1 MAKPTLKDR
10 LAALKAKKATVTV
23 KEAKVQVVA
32 AWTLAKTVLPTAPT
46 EVQQKFASAIVG
58 LDSKILR
65 ASVKQAAINS
75 YWSKFAD
82 EMEQDGC
89 GLNKFLEDESMLD
102 RLKSEIKKEFS
113 GKPVNA
119 ALEAPHEAQDVPGEG
134 EYEAPKV
141 GSEKKADY
149 EDPQEEQK
157 KEDEQ
162 VKVDLSD
169 QIADAE
175 TAVNSLEDE
184 IKEEGEEELDFD
196 KMFEHTEEKLDSLAN
211 EGDFD
216 GVFGEEG
223 EAHEEGEG
231 EGHEGIIIDIEHDMA
246 PSDSASLEKA
256 MDGLDQVELSDAADF
271 FSHAAGEEDD
281 FQDLFE
287 SPSKESEVDM
297 GEAADFFSND
307 AVSGE
312 DFGSEQDHEDD
323 LIYSVMMQI
332 KPETYKTKRDTEP
345 HLEEPKKAKAAASKK
360 NPSKPIRSL
369 GHVTTASAEQDML
382 AKLVFPDDDD
392 YA

>member
-1 MAKPTLKDR
+1 MAKSTLKDR

-32 AWTLAKTVLPTAPT
+32 AWTLAKTVLPNAPA

-65 ASVKQAAINS
+65 ASVKQAAVNS
-75 YWSKFAD
+75 YWSKFAE
-82 EMEQDGC
+82 EMEHDGC
-89 GLNKFLEDESMLD
+89 GLNKFLEDESLLN

-119 ALEAPHEAQDVPGEG
+119 SEEAVFEVKDVPGEG

-196 KMFEHTEEKLDSLAN
+196 KMFEHTDEKLDSLAN

-223 EAHEEGEG
+223 EGHGEEG

-246 PSDSASLEKA
+246 PSDSGDLEEA
-256 MDGLDQVELSDAADF
+256 MDGLDQVELSDAAEF

-287 SPSKESEVDM
+287 SKSKNDSEVDM
-297 GEAADFFSND
+297 GEAAEFFSNS

-332 KPETYKTKRDTEP
+332 KPETYKTQRDTEP
-345 HLEEPKKAKAAASKK
+345 HLEEPKKAKAASSKK

-369 GHVTTASAEQDML
+369 GHVTAAAAEQDML